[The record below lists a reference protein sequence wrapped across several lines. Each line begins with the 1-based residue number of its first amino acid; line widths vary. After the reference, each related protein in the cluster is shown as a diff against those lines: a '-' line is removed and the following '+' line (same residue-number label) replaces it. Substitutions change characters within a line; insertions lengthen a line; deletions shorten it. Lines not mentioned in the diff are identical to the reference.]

1 MKIYHNPR
9 CSKSRKTLELIKSNT
24 LDFEIVEYLKQP
36 LTIKEIRLLLSKLNI
51 AALEL
56 VRVNESIWK
65 EKYQSKKMLDNEII
79 NAIAVHPQLMKRPI
93 VITNKKA
100 IIGTAPENVLQLF

>member
-65 EKYQSKKMLDNEII
+65 EKYQSKKMRDNEII
-79 NAIAVHPQLMKRPI
+79 NAIAVHPKLMKRPI

-100 IIGTAPENVLQLF
+100 VIGTPPENVLQLF

>member
-9 CSKSRKTLELIKSNT
+9 CSKSRKTLELIKSKT
-24 LDFEIVEYLKQP
+24 LDFEIIEYLKQP
-36 LTIKEIRLLLSKLNI
+36 LTIKEIKLLLSKLNI
-51 AALEL
+51 AALEV

-65 EKYQSKKMLDNEII
+65 EKYQSKKMRNNEII
-79 NAIAVHPQLMKRPI
+79 SAIATHPKLMKRPI

-100 IIGTAPENVLQLF
+100 IIGIPPENVLQLF